1 MEEIRI
7 SPDDAGQRLDRFLRK
22 YLRGA
27 KLPTIYKMIR
37 TRQVVVNGK
46 RSRPEVRLDDGD
58 VLVLFPADR
67 RMKDLRGR
75 PPRAVR
81 KGAPAVEVLY
91 EDDDVLAVN
100 KPPFLLVHKG
110 RDENEATLLDAV
122 QAYLGPSE
130 SKTFR
135 PNLAHRIDRLT
146 SGVVLVGKTAAALR
160 GLTRALRR
168 KKMTKTYLA
177 LVVGQVSPA
186 AGFIDAPIL
195 RMDLYE
201 SDRLRVE
208 VDRDGKSARTLYRT
222 IVSHAGLSLVEAQP
236 QTGRTHQIR
245 AHFAHVGCPVAGDPG
260 YGDDA
265 TNRRLKG
272 RHGLWRQWLHAFSV
286 RLNHP
291 VTGSTVFVTAPLPDD
306 LRKVLTGEGFPLD
319 GLPEGAV
326 TR

>member
-7 SPDDAGQRLDRFLRK
+7 RPDDAGQRLDRFLRK

-27 KLPTIYKMIR
+27 KLPTIYKMVR

-46 RSRPEVRLDDGD
+46 KARPERRLDEGD
-58 VLVLFPADR
+58 VVVLYPADR

-75 PPRAVR
+75 PPRDPKA
-81 KGAPAVEVLY
+81 GAPELDVLF

-110 RDENEATLLDAV
+110 RDEEEATLLDAV
-122 QAYLGPSE
+122 WAYLGPSA

-146 SGVVLVGKTAAALR
+146 SGVVLVGKTAAGLR

-168 KKMTKTYLA
+168 RKMTKAYLA
-177 LVVGQVSPA
+177 LVVGEVSPA
-186 AGFIDAPIL
+186 AGHIDAPIL
-195 RMDLYE
+195 RQDLYD

-208 VDRDGKSARTLYRT
+208 VDRDGKPARTLYR
-222 IVSHAGLSLVEAQP
+222 VVAVHAGLSLVEAQP

-245 AHFAHVGCPVAGDPG
+245 AHFAHVGCPVAGDPV
-260 YGDDA
+260 YGHDA
-265 TNRRLKG
+265 VNRRLKG

-291 VTGSTVFVTAPLPDD
+291 VTGATVFVTAPLPED
-306 LRKVLTGEGFPLD
+306 LRNVLVGEGFPLD
-319 GLPEGAV
+319 GLPEGA
-326 TR
+326 

>member
-7 SPDDAGQRLDRFLRK
+7 RPDDAGQRLDRFLRK

-46 RSRPEVRLDDGD
+46 RARPERRLDDGD
-58 VLVLFPADR
+58 LVVLYPADR

-75 PPRAVR
+75 PPRAA
-81 KGAPAVEVLY
+81 KAGAPELDVLY

-110 RDENEATLLDAV
+110 RDEDEATLLDAV
-122 QAYLGPSE
+122 WSYLGPSE

-146 SGVVLVGKTAAALR
+146 SGIVLVGKSAAGLR

-168 KKMTKTYLA
+168 KKMTKAYLT
-177 LVVGQVSPA
+177 LVVGEVSPA

-195 RMDLYE
+195 RRDLYE

-208 VDRDGKSARTLYRT
+208 IDRDGKPARTLYRV
-222 IVSHAGLSLVEAQP
+222 IVAHGGLTLAEAQP

-245 AHFAHVGCPVAGDPG
+245 AHFAHVGCPVAGDPI
-260 YGDDA
+260 YGDEA

-291 VTGSTVFVTAPLPDD
+291 VTGATIHVTAPLPKD
-306 LRKVLTGEGFPLD
+306 LTKVLTGEGFPTE
-319 GLPEGAV
+319 GLPEGA
-326 TR
+326 TER

>member
-7 SPDDAGQRLDRFLRK
+7 NPDDAGQRLDRFLRK

-46 RSRPEVRLDDGD
+46 KSRPEVRLAEGD
-58 VLVLFPADR
+58 LLVLYPADR

-75 PPRAVR
+75 PPRGPR
-81 KGAPAVEVLY
+81 EGAPPLDVIF
-91 EDDDVLAVN
+91 EDDHILAVN

-110 RDENEATLLDAV
+110 RDEKEATLLDAV
-122 QAYLGPSE
+122 QAHLGPSE

-146 SGVVLVGKTAAALR
+146 SGVVLVGKSAEGLR

-168 KKMTKTYLA
+168 KKMTKSYLT
-177 LVVGQVSPA
+177 LVRGTVSPA
-186 AGFIDAPIL
+186 AGEIDAPLL
-195 RMDLYE
+195 RRGLFE
-201 SDRLRVE
+201 SDRLRVD
-208 VDRDGKSARTLYRT
+208 VDRAGKPACTLYRV
-222 IVSHAGLSLVEAQP
+222 IAKEAGLSLVEAQP
-236 QTGRTHQIR
+236 RTGRTHQIR
-245 AHFAHVGCPVAGDPG
+245 VHFQHFGCPVAGDPI

-265 TNRRLKG
+265 LNDRLRG
-272 RHGLWRQWLHAFSV
+272 GYGLWRQWLHAFSV

-291 VTGSTVFVTAPLPDD
+291 VTGRTVVVTAPLPDD
-306 LRKVLTGEGFPLD
+306 LAKVLDGEGFARD
-319 GLPEGAV
+319 DLPEGAV
-326 TR
+326 KA

>member
-46 RSRPEVRLDDGD
+46 KSRPECRLAEGD
-58 VLVLFPADR
+58 VLLLYPADR

-75 PPRAVR
+75 PPRGPR
-81 KGAPAVEVLY
+81 SGAPPLSILF
-91 EDDDVLAVN
+91 EDDDILAVN

-110 RDENEATLLDAV
+110 RDEDEATLLDAV
-122 QAYLGPSE
+122 QAYLGPST

-146 SGVVLVGKTAAALR
+146 SGVVLVGRSAEGLR

-168 KKMTKTYLA
+168 RKVDKTYLT
-177 LVVGQVSPA
+177 LVAGTVSPA
-186 AGFIDAPIL
+186 AGEIDAPLL
-195 RMDLYE
+195 RRELFE
-201 SDRLRVE
+201 SDRLRVD
-208 VDRDGKSARTLYRT
+208 VDRDGKPARTLYRV
-222 IVSHAGLSLVEAQP
+222 IAAESGLSLVEARP

-245 AHFAHVGCPVAGDPG
+245 VHFAHIGCPVAGDPI
-260 YGDDA
+260 YGDDEV
-265 TNRRLKG
+265 NGRLRG
-272 RHGLWRQWLHAFSV
+272 RYGLWRQWLHAFSIRV
-286 RLNHP
+286 NHP
-291 VTGSTVFVTAPLPDD
+291 VTGRTIFVTAPLPAD
-306 LRKVLTGEGFPLD
+306 LRKVLSGEGFARDALPD
-319 GLPEGAV
+319 GAAEA
-326 TR
+326 